1 LELPVVTPPA
11 PDERAR
17 QDRCPGVLALHD
29 AADGRLARVRVP
41 GGRLSG
47 AALLALAAA
56 AQELGNGLL
65 DITARANLQLRG
77 LRAGD
82 GVAAELAAR
91 LDGAGLLPSVAH
103 DRARNVLASPLA
115 GRAPGA
121 IDHVDEIV
129 GRLDAA
135 ICASDT
141 LRDLPGRFCF
151 LADDGTGAGREI
163 RPDVTVL
170 ARGGGHF
177 GVALDGRE
185 LHFEGDGA
193 AAVAVAVDAA
203 EAFVVAGGDAWRLS
217 ETPGGAST
225 IAAALGLALDP
236 VARAARTRTFGP
248 GAIDQRDGRVA
259 LTALAPLGQLW
270 PALLRELARLSPAG
284 VRLSTRRTVTLVD
297 LGRGQLAAM
306 REALAAVGLV
316 LDAGSGWVG
325 LTACAGTGACPRAR
339 LDVRAAACARALT
352 RSAREPAEHWAACER
367 RCGELPATPVTVVAG
382 GADGGSAGA
391 EVRYAGAVWQVP
403 SLERAAAR
411 LELEAA
417 R

>member
-1 LELPVVTPPA
+1 
-11 PDERAR
+11 
-17 QDRCPGVLALHD
+17 VLALHD

-47 AALLALAAA
+47 AALLTLAAA
-56 AQELGNGLL
+56 AEELGNGLL
-65 DITARANLQLRG
+65 DVTARANLQLRG

-82 GVAAELAAR
+82 EVGADLATR
-91 LDGAGLLPSVAH
+91 LHAAGLLPSVAH

-121 IDHVDEIV
+121 LDEVDDV
-129 GRLDAA
+129 VALLDAG
-135 ICASDT
+135 ICASGA

-163 RPDVTVL
+163 GPDVIVV
-170 ARGGGHF
+170 ARGGGRF

-185 LHFEGDGA
+185 LDFEDDGS
-193 AAVAVAVDAA
+193 AAVAVAVRAA
-203 EAFVVAGGDAWRLS
+203 EALVDYSGDAWRLS
-217 ETPGGAST
+217 ETPGGART
-225 IAAALGLALDP
+225 IAAALGLGLEP
-236 VARAARTRTFGP
+236 VARAVRTRTFGP
-248 GAIDQRDGRVA
+248 GAVSQRDGRVA

-270 PALLRELARLSPAG
+270 PGLLRELARLSPGG
-284 VRLSTRRTVTLVD
+284 VRLSARRTLTLVD
-297 LGRGQLAAM
+297 LDGGQVAPM

-316 LDAGSGWVG
+316 LDAASGWVG

-352 RSAREPAEHWAACER
+352 RAARDPAEHWAACDR
-367 RCGELPATPVTVVAG
+367 RCGELPATPVSIAG
-382 GADGGSAGA
+382 GGA
-391 EVRYAGAVWQVP
+391 ARPATVEVRYHGAAWHVP
-403 SLERAAAR
+403 SLAGAAER